1 MGILI
6 CIKKKK
12 AVKIFRIGDI
22 LQYLVI
28 VSAVCKDASKLLE
41 KEKGFTSYKAMEF
54 LFNCV
59 DDVKDSLKQTGN
71 GRINILDSVKEDLEN
86 ENQR

>member
-59 DDVKDSLKQTGN
+59 DDVKNSLK
-71 GRINILDSVKEDLEN
+71 
-86 ENQR
+86 